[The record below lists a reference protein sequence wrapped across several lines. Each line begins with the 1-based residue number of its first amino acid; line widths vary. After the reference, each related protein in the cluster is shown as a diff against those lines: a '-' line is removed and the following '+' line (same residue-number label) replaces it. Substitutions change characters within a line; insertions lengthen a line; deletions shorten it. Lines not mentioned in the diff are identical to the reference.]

1 MSPMSMDERATQPG
15 DLSDEPPAL
24 VLASAS
30 PRRRSLLWQ
39 IGVPHRVV
47 VADIDERVLPGE
59 APEDC
64 VQRLALAKARA
75 PRGEVLPVL
84 GADTAVVLDGDMLG
98 KPRDRDS
105 ALALLA
111 RLSGRTHRVLT
122 AVALVSASGHGLAL
136 SESEVDFR
144 ALSADECARYWASG
158 EPRDK
163 AGGYAIQGLGA
174 VFVSALRGSY
184 SGVMGLPLYE
194 TATLLAAAGVACW
207 RRAPRSSGDTARVS

>member
-1 MSPMSMDERATQPG
+1 MDQRIPQPG
-15 DLSDEPPAL
+15 DPIDEPAVL

-30 PRRRSLLWQ
+30 ARRRALLWQ
-39 IGVPHRVV
+39 IGVPHRVR
-47 VADIDERVLPGE
+47 VADIDERARPGE

-64 VQRLALAKARA
+64 VRRLALAKARQ
-75 PRGEVLPVL
+75 PRSEGLPVL
-84 GADTAVVLDGDMLG
+84 GADTEVVLDEALLG

-105 ALALLA
+105 ALAMLA

-122 AVALVSASGHGLAL
+122 AVALVTAAGHQVAL

-144 ALSADECARYWASG
+144 ALSADERERYWDSG

-194 TATLLAAAGVACW
+194 TAALLTAAGIACGRGA
-207 RRAPRSSGDTARVS
+207 RRPGADAARAG